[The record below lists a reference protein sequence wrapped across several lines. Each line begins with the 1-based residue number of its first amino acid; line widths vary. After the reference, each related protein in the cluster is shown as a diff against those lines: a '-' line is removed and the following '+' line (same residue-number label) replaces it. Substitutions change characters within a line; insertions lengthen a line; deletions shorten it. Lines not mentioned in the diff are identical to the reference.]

1 MMIGG
6 QRVPQKSGCGVG
18 VNELRSRKDGE
29 QCGTLTLRLTP
40 VYWFTVK
47 VALPTTVVP
56 GYVTLMVYVPTAAEL
71 EGKNPSPE
79 PATNEMEKFEF

>member
-1 MMIGG
+1 
-6 QRVPQKSGCGVG
+6 VLVG

-40 VYWFTVK
+40 VYGFTVK

-56 GYVTLMVYVPTAAEL
+56 GYVTLMVYVPAAAEL
-71 EGKNPSPE
+71 AGKNPSPE